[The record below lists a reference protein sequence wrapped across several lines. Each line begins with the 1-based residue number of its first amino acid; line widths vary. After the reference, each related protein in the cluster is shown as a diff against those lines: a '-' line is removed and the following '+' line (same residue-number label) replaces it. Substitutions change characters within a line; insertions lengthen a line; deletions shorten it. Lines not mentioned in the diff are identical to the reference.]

1 MSPYAISL
9 TIETTSKIQSWEIQL
24 SGAQFFTGEYF
35 GIHSGGPGIALKYF
49 QSYISLIINEL
60 NNKL

>member
-1 MSPYAISL
+1 MSLYAISL

-24 SGAQFFTGEYF
+24 SGAQFFTGAYF
-35 GIHSGGPGIALKYF
+35 GIHSGPGIALKHF